1 MNTVKFTKGSDI
13 LGPALLLVHH
23 IPIFHLQMKGRSE
36 VMKLSFR
43 KRQKQVYGLYIIL
56 KV

>member
-23 IPIFHLQMKGRSE
+23 IPIFHLQMKGKSE